1 MVKSIL
7 KFAVIGVLN
16 TIFGLIVIYT
26 LMYSWE
32 LNYVLSNIIGYAF
45 GILLSFILN
54 SIWTFN
60 LKLPR
65 SADELKLY
73 ISKFLTFSSLN
84 IIVYLS
90 SLVVLYLIVEVLN
103 VNKYTSQLI
112 SVLYNSIA
120 VYFLARMIFK
130 PTVLQRRRNE

>member
-1 MVKSIL
+1 MAKSIL

-32 LNYVLSNIIGYAF
+32 LNFVLSNIIGYAF

-103 VNKYTSQLI
+103 VNKYISQLI